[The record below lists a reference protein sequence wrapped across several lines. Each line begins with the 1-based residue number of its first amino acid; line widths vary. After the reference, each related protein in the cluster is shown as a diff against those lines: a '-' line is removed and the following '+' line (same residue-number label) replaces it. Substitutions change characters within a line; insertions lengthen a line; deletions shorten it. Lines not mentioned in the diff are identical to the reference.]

1 MKFFS
6 LVLTVAVS
14 LAGCQTTFDP
24 TRVTTHKAYEK
35 RWEYGPDDAKAIVLY
50 LHGTGGFS
58 STQNLGMEWRALFRQ
73 MGYKVIVPSSFAD
86 YRPPPATKE
95 AWPVVERQAVNSLEK
110 IRARFPG
117 KPIVVWGHSEGAA
130 AALRIND
137 PALAAVVALGWT
149 CSPDI
154 RVHNTTP
161 LLILLGGKDFIHRA
175 FRKQYKTKDPPPR
188 VCRKAAAKRGA
199 KNWTTYFDPGME
211 HNVYLSRWPEAG
223 EAVKKFLE
231 KHVATR

>member
-1 MKFFS
+1 MKIS
-6 LVLTVAVS
+6 PLAVTIAIL
-14 LAGCQTTFDP
+14 LAGCQTFDP
-24 TRVTTHKAYEK
+24 TRVTIHKAYEK

-50 LHGTGGFS
+50 LHGAGGFS

-86 YRPPPATKE
+86 YRPPPATME
-95 AWPVVERQAVNSLEK
+95 AWPVVERQAVDSLER

-130 AALRIND
+130 GALRIND
-137 PALAAVVALGWT
+137 PDLAAIVALGWGCT
-149 CSPDI
+149 PDI
-154 RVHNTTP
+154 RVHNSTP
-161 LLILLGGKDFIHRA
+161 LLVLLGGKDHIHRA
-175 FRKQYKTKDPPPR
+175 FRKLYETKDPPPR
-188 VCRKAAAKRGA
+188 VCRKMAAKRGA
-199 KNWTTYFDPGME
+199 RKWTIHFDRAME

-231 KHVATR
+231 KHVVLR